1 MVEYAIRSARE
12 EGGGAKSGDGDGQG
26 GGQDGVGLDRKGV
39 GPKGLL
45 RVGRIGGQPLIQPR
59 SSQLMKGAG
68 EAGGTGY
75 LPGDF
80 LGGAGQAE
88 ADGEGGGGRAV
99 QGEVVE
105 IEDDGGEG

>member
-1 MVEYAIRSARE
+1 M
-12 EGGGAKSGDGDGQG
+12 
-26 GGQDGVGLDRKGV
+26 
-39 GPKGLL
+39 L
-45 RVGRIGGQPLIQPR
+45 RVGRMRGKPLSPAR
-59 SSQLMKGAG
+59 FPPLMKGNG